1 MKRVV
6 LRIGCVAVCAALALT
21 LGCGCALLPPAT
33 GVPGAASSAVSV
45 PTDDSGKPLYDPAV
59 LNDGRLRVLYCDGR
73 SGSSTTILCGST
85 PLHQA
90 ARSENVSLV
99 EDSATGTADYWLR
112 SWSDPT
118 GRGGRRTA
126 LYDKTGTE
134 VMSFEGEQNAT
145 LQNGLLVLQESRL
158 VDGGYVPESGY
169 GTCQVI
175 DLATGA
181 ALPVPEGAYSC
192 TLCGDKLVFSCY
204 ARPEGLDDYDW
215 DTDYRQNSWVVV
227 QERDGNPIYRADAA
241 SAYRLFYD
249 SDTLRDWVELD
260 VATGAETT
268 DQILYNVLTG
278 EQCTGF
284 LQVYPGGLASFS
296 TGDGR
301 YELRDMTTEDRGL
314 IAAFDEQ
321 PSQYFPGYVVTWH
334 SGEDHG
340 YELYDL
346 ETGTKTPLYDVNTT
360 DNTIAVYALDGS
372 LRVYSKD
379 NGKLLTDTTVEP
391 VEHQQRVRMSN
402 YGSGYVWLKLQDNDR
417 YETTATRLYGPQGL
431 VSDLTALQG
440 KYSYVN
446 YLTTDPDGR
455 PMFYGSR
462 SAVGSAYG
470 NVCDVLDADG
480 KVVLQGLASCA
491 GYYSNSLNAL
501 PDHVFAAQRGFY
513 VGWMDT
519 SGNWL
524 YCQSIFSSATAD
536 DEPSYG
542 Y

>member
-6 LRIGCVAVCAALALT
+6 LRIGCGAVCTALALT

-45 PTDDSGKPLYDPAV
+45 PTDDSGKSLYDPAV
-59 LNDGRLRVLYCDGR
+59 LNDGRLRVLYCDSR

-85 PLHQA
+85 PLHQS

-99 EDSATGTADYWLR
+99 EDSATGAADYWLR
-112 SWSDPT
+112 SWSDHT

-134 VMSFEGEQNAT
+134 VLSFEGEQNAT

-158 VDGGYVPESGY
+158 IDGGYVPESGY

-175 DLATGA
+175 DLATSA

-192 TLCGDKLVFSCY
+192 TVCGDKLVFSCY

-227 QERDGNPIYRADAA
+227 QEKDGTPVYRADAA

-249 SDTLRDWVELD
+249 SDTLSDWVVLD
-260 VATGAETT
+260 VTTGEETT
-268 DQILYNVLTG
+268 DRILYNVLTG

-296 TGDGR
+296 TSDGR

-346 ETGTKTPLYDVNTT
+346 ETGTKTPLYDVNAT
-360 DNTIAVYALDGS
+360 DNTVAVYALDGS
-372 LRVYSKD
+372 LRVYSTD
-379 NGKLLTDTTVEP
+379 NGKLLTDNTVEP

-402 YGSGYVWLKLQDNDR
+402 CGSGYVWLKLQDNDR

-440 KYSYVN
+440 KYSYIN

-462 SAVGSAYG
+462 AAAGSAYG
-470 NVCDVLDADG
+470 NVYDVLDADG
-480 KVVLQGLASCA
+480 KVVLQGLSSCT